1 MHEPHITIIDKTY
14 SLIWNYLIMNFNTS
28 KIAGL
33 SETLRIREVKS
44 FEDNR
49 MIPRSIIL
57 I

>member
-1 MHEPHITIIDKTY
+1 
-14 SLIWNYLIMNFNTS
+14 MNFNTS

-33 SETLRIREVKS
+33 SETLGIREVKT

-49 MIPRSIIL
+49 MIPSGIIL

>member
-1 MHEPHITIIDKTY
+1 
-14 SLIWNYLIMNFNTS
+14 MNFNTS